1 MKDDRIDYSTNCPP
15 ALLNQY
21 NLLNKRKLSENYED
35 LLDETYEQRKWS
47 LTDKINEPI
56 KYSADFVQFLNSKGK
71 NLLFSKFEKKK
82 KSEAT

>member
-1 MKDDRIDYSTNCPP
+1 MKDDRIDYSNNCPP

-35 LLDETYEQRKWS
+35 FLDETYEQRKWN

-71 NLLFSKFEKKK
+71 NLLFSK
-82 KSEAT
+82 